1 MAKYR
6 VEAIDVRKY
15 FIEVEADS
23 VEEAWDIAEDA
34 ASGEFTEVVDPN
46 GEGWEIR
53 RPELIVED

>member
-23 VEEAWDIAEDA
+23 VEEAWDIAEDMDG
-34 ASGEFTEVVDPN
+34 GEFTEVVDSN
-46 GEGWEIR
+46 SKGWEIR
-53 RPELIVED
+53 RPELIEED